1 MKYLCL
7 VYNEEKK
14 LDAISKNEL
23 DALVH
28 EHLAYDEVLQK
39 SGHFIVAEALQPVRP
54 PRPCGSVTAGCP

>member
-1 MKYLCL
+1 MSILGSPERLSGVSSRSTLIEEGAMKYLCL

-28 EHLAYDEVLQK
+28 EHLAYD
-39 SGHFIVAEALQPVRP
+39 
-54 PRPCGSVTAGCP
+54 